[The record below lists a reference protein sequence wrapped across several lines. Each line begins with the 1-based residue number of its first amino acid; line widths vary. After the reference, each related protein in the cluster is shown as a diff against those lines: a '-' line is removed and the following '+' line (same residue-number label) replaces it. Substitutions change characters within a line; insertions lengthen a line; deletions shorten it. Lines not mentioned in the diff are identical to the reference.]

1 MNINWPIAEEY
12 QKLQNE
18 HNSVWLI
25 FYPEL
30 WAIQKLKKF
39 QKKAH
44 FFYFKTSYAKIKKQ
58 QLSWF
63 LIKTNKKC
71 SCSIT
76 SIYSLIVTYLI
87 SWIKVFLKKTKKIPF
102 FGKKILSTKISD
114 PPLWKKILNKK
125 PNFYQFNV
133 IYPRLF
139 SDNFSAQSLIK

>member
-1 MNINWPIAEEY
+1 MNKNWPIAEEY

-25 FYPEL
+25 FYPEP

-44 FFYFKTSYAKIKKQ
+44 FFYFKTSYAKINKQ

-76 SIYSLIVTYLI
+76 SIYSLIDSYLI
-87 SWIKVFLKKTKKIPF
+87 SLIKVFLKKTLKIPF
-102 FGKKILSTKISD
+102 FSKKIFSTKISD
-114 PPLWKKILNKK
+114 PLQWKKILNKK
-125 PNFYQFNV
+125 PNFYKCNV
-133 IYPRLF
+133 IYQIVQNPHF
-139 SDNFSAQSLIK
+139 PAQSLLK

>member
-12 QKLQNE
+12 QKLLNE

-30 WAIQKLKKF
+30 WAIQKLKNF

-76 SIYSLIVTYLI
+76 SIYNLIVTCLI
-87 SWIKVFLKKTKKIPF
+87 SLIKVFLKKTKKIPF
-102 FGKKILSTKISD
+102 FGKKISVYDDFGPPSMKKNLKQKTQFLSVQCNISKTFF
-114 PPLWKKILNKK
+114 W
-125 PNFYQFNV
+125 
-133 IYPRLF
+133 
-139 SDNFSAQSLIK
+139 